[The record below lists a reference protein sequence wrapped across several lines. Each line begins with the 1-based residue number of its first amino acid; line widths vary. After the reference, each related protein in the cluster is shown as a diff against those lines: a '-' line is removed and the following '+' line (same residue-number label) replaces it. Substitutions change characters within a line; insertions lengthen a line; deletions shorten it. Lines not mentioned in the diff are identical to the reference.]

1 MKLYPT
7 KKIQIETT
15 ASTPTLN
22 SFDKPL
28 NTAVFDSKI
37 SKNPQAYKKR
47 KAPIP
52 RGLSL

>member
-7 KKIQIETT
+7 KKMQIDTT

-22 SFDKPL
+22 SFESPL
-28 NTAVFDSKI
+28 NTAVINSKI
-37 SKNPQAYKKR
+37 SKIPQAYKKR
-47 KAPIP
+47 KASLS